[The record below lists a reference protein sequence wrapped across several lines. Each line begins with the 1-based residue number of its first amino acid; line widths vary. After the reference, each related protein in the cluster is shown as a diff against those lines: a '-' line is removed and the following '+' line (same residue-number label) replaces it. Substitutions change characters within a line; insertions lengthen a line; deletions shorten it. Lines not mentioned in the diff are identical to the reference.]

1 MYLSGSSSHGSSSH
15 HARTSA
21 AVLGILLS
29 ASLLSACAD
38 DDAVPELPEG
48 VDEDDTYL
56 PSAEPSA
63 ENPHGAEDID
73 VSQDVGMAAVNTVI
87 SEHEGQ
93 AIGFTQ
99 EREEGENG
107 MVVDVLSGETLISTA
122 TNPEGTGIAE
132 ELGESEAEE
141 ELVELAE
148 QAEVPLLRAMQIAR
162 SEASGNIV
170 QATLEP
176 RENGLVVWTV
186 TVEGT
191 GTENTTVIDANNAAI
206 VPEGD
211 DPLRDNN
218 IGGDPDNAPEE
229 GAAEE

>member
-1 MYLSGSSSHGSSSH
+1 MHLFGSSSRPVRSSS
-15 HARTSA
+15 

-29 ASLLSACAD
+29 ASLLASCAD
-38 DDAVPELPEG
+38 DDAVPELPED
-48 VDEDDTYL
+48 VDEDDTFL

-63 ENPHGAEDID
+63 ENPHGTEDID
-73 VSQDVGMAAVNTVI
+73 ISQDVGMAAVNTVI
-87 SEHEGQ
+87 AEHEGQ
-93 AIGFTQ
+93 AVGFTA
-99 EREEGENG
+99 EREEGETG
-107 MVVDVLSGETLISTA
+107 MVVDVLVEDTMVSAATDQEGEHYVEEVSQSEA
-122 TNPEGTGIAE
+122 DE
-132 ELGESEAEE
+132 EL
-141 ELVELAE
+141 LELAE
-148 QAEVPLLRAMQIAR
+148 NAEVPILRAMQIAR

-191 GTENTTVIDANNAAI
+191 GTESTTVIDANNAAI

-218 IGGDPDNAPEE
+218 IGGDPENPPDE
-229 GAAEE
+229 GAGE